1 MKNTQSTQQS
11 IDFLHVAEVTLT
23 YVTKVKPSE
32 RLVVSCSRDA
42 HKIFFDSW
50 DHSTI
55 EHKET
60 VKMLLL
66 NRATGIEKNKEVT
79 FSYYPNPV
87 SEKLS
92 LTSNG
97 RIETV
102 KIFNI
107 SGKMIESLNFDSE
120 AVTIDFSSLKSDI
133 YILEINGFRDSK
145 KNIKI
150 IKK

>member
-1 MKNTQSTQQS
+1 M
-11 IDFLHVAEVTLT
+11 
-23 YVTKVKPSE
+23 
-32 RLVVSCSRDA
+32 
-42 HKIFFDSW
+42 
-50 DHSTI
+50 
-55 EHKET
+55 T
-60 VKMLLL
+60 VKSPGGCSDSVLKDEIITVI
-66 NRATGIEKNKEVT
+66 NDVTGIEKNKEVT

-92 LTSNG
+92 LTSNE
-97 RIETV
+97 RIKTV

-107 SGKMIESLNFDSE
+107 SGKMIESLIFDSE